1 MVNYSEL
8 AVFVTS
14 VTGSLVALVYA
25 TQKSKCSRIRC
36 CCVDCERKTS
46 DTIELPDLENQL
58 ANVAD
63 DKPDQL
69 PSKSVQPPP
78 KPPAPQGRAVKDNIF
93 MRRDLAQKV

>member
-36 CCVDCERKTS
+36 CCVDCERKTID

-58 ANVAD
+58 AKAAD
-63 DKPDQL
+63 SETKVIKPTS
-69 PSKSVQPPP
+69 PQPPLRSDRRP
-78 KPPAPQGRAVKDNIF
+78 VRDNTFIRKD
-93 MRRDLAQKV
+93 LQQKT